1 MLLAACGEDTCPP
14 GGISYLSSYLS
25 PTTENLNT
33 EMLASW
39 PADYLREKVNVDS
52 ISWSGQQA
60 AKRGS
65 KFLIHRSMFRKVIVS
80 TPA

>member
-1 MLLAACGEDTCPP
+1 
-14 GGISYLSSYLS
+14 
-25 PTTENLNT
+25 
-33 EMLASW
+33 MLASW